1 MLPSVV
7 TGFKRH
13 QRRAGPVMH
22 YARAARMKPARL
34 AILASHPIP
43 YQAPLFRRLAQ
54 ERALD
59 LRVIYGDDYGARPR
73 ASAWGVA
80 DFTWKGGITEG
91 YPHVFLPNLAPRPDP
106 STFTGKLNPGLLA
119 ELRRFRPD
127 AALVFGYAS
136 VYHLQSILWGGLLG
150 CRMIYFSDASR
161 LPGRDA
167 RGRLK
172 HLFLSRALYPRF
184 DAFLA
189 IGEKSRRQYLENGVP
204 EEKLFRFPY
213 AVDNDHFRALAAAS
227 KPRRAELRARF
238 GVPEGA
244 TCVLYAGRLSPE
256 KNVAELVRGVAG
268 APGQFLLL
276 VGTGPEQP
284 VLERLAA
291 ELLPGRHCFAG
302 FLNYD
307 AIGDGYGAADIFA
320 LASRYEPWG
329 LVCNEAMAFGLPLV
343 VSDQV
348 GAAPDLVEPGET
360 GFIYPSGDV
369 PALTRALVEI
379 EQAMRR
385 DPERLAR
392 ATASRLDRYSYDAMA
407 AGLMEAVEAR

>member
-43 YQAPLFRRLAQ
+43 YQAPLFRRLAK

-106 STFTGKLNPGLLA
+106 STFTGKLNPGLFA

-227 KPRRAELRARF
+227 KPRRAELRRRF

-284 VLERLAA
+284 ALERLAA
-291 ELLPGRHCFAG
+291 DLLPRRHCFAG

-307 AIGDGYGAADIFA
+307 AIGDGYAAADLCA
-320 LASRYEPWG
+320 LSSRFEAWG
-329 LVCNEAMAFGLPLV
+329 LVCNEAMGFGMPIV

-348 GAAPDLVEPGET
+348 GCAPDLVVPGET
-360 GFIYPSGDV
+360 GGVYPIGDV
-369 PALTRALVEI
+369 AALSRALSDTERLL
-379 EQAMRR
+379 RR
-385 DPERLAR
+385 DPARVAR
-392 ATASRLDRYSYDAMA
+392 AVAAAVAPFSYDAMA
-407 AGLMEAVEAR
+407 AGLIEAVEAR